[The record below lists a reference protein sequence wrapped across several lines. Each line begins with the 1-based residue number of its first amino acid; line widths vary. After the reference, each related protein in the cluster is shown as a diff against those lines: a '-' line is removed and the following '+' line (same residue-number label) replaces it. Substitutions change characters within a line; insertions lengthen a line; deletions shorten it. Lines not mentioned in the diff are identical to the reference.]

1 MKKIEA
7 KSAPAAIGP
16 YSQAIAHGNLLF
28 VSGQL
33 PIAAA
38 TGQIVGANGSEQ
50 IAVCLD
56 NIRHIAEA
64 AGTSL
69 SKVVK
74 TTVLVTDLTEFSA
87 INDTYAKYFTEP
99 FPARACYQV
108 SALPRN
114 ARVEVEAVIALDDVV
129 N

>member
-33 PIAAA
+33 PIDAA
-38 TGQIVGANGSEQ
+38 TGQINGANGSEQ

-74 TTVLVTDLTEFSA
+74 TTVLVTDLGEFAA
-87 INDTYAKYFTEP
+87 INDVYARYFADP

-108 SALPRN
+108 AALPRG
-114 ARVEVEAVIALDDVV
+114 AMVEVEAVIALD
-129 N
+129 

>member
-33 PIAAA
+33 PIDAA
-38 TGQIVGANGSEQ
+38 TGPISGANGSEQ

-74 TTVLVTDLTEFSA
+74 TTVLVTDLGEFAA
-87 INDTYAKYFTEP
+87 INDVYARYFADP

-108 SALPRN
+108 AALPRG
-114 ARVEVEAVIALDDVV
+114 AMVEVEAVIALD
-129 N
+129 

>member
-16 YSQAIAHGNLLF
+16 YPQAIAHGNLLF

-33 PIAAA
+33 PIDAA
-38 TGQIVGANGSEQ
+38 TGQISGANGSEQ

-74 TTVLVTDLTEFSA
+74 TTVLVTDLGEFAA
-87 INDTYAKYFTEP
+87 INDVYARYFADP

-108 SALPRN
+108 AALPGG
-114 ARVEVEAVIALDDVV
+114 AMVEVEAVIALD
-129 N
+129 